1 MPAYN
6 LYGGLS
12 ATPAYNYGFP
22 ATPVLHFGSSA
33 PPAYNIPATTPDPAP
48 DVPVPPAMTTT
59 AAPPTP
65 PNWKASC
72 NDVVKALKPVMQFPV
87 ASSTKEYQVL
97 EELVTSSDGLKVSRI
112 ERVVNPTLWNK
123 FETVRKDLLCSKSN
137 DMELL
142 SSLDL
147 SDTELHQQAHVAL
160 NSNPAAGIPTYADN
174 VAILFHCTTKGNV
187 GNVLSRGLDERI
199 VNAGTLGRGIYFS
212 GKYN

>member
-1 MPAYN
+1 
-6 LYGGLS
+6 
-12 ATPAYNYGFP
+12 
-22 ATPVLHFGSSA
+22 
-33 PPAYNIPATTPDPAP
+33 
-48 DVPVPPAMTTT
+48 MTTT

-65 PNWKASC
+65 PNWNSSC

-97 EELVTSSDGLKVSRI
+97 EQLVTSSNSLKVSRI

-123 FETVRKDLLCSKSN
+123 FENVRTKLLSSKSN

-142 SSLDL
+142 SSLGL

-160 NSNPAAGIPTYADN
+160 NSNLIASGIPTYADN

-187 GNVLSRGLDERI
+187 DKVLSQGLDERI
-199 VNAGTLGRGIYFS
+199 VNGGALGRGIYFS
-212 GKYN
+212 GKLN